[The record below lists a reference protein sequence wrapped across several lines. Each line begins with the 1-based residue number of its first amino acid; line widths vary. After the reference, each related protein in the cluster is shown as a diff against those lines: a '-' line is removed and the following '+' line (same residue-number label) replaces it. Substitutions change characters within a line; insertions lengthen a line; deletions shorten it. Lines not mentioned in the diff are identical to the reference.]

1 MMEATDMAV
10 GAYILIG
17 LCICGFFICG
27 RFLYKSFNREF
38 MENSREAQERIESA
52 RKSIEELH
60 SSLDA
65 TPTEEFD
72 RLTKAKLR
80 IIAEKRGVK
89 TNTRM
94 TKAQILV
101 LLRQK

>member
-1 MMEATDMAV
+1 MEATDIAV
-10 GAYILIG
+10 GVYILIG
-17 LCICGFFICG
+17 LSICGW
-27 RFLYKSFNREF
+27 FLTKSFNREF
-38 MENSREAQERIESA
+38 MENSREAQDRIESA

-65 TPTEEFD
+65 TRAEEFD
-72 RLTKAKLR
+72 GLTKAKLC
-80 IIAEKRGVK
+80 IIAEKRGIK

-94 TKAQILV
+94 TKSQILV